1 MRPEGGCLQRYGKD
15 RKQSKEV
22 AELVMA
28 AELGLSKTAYY
39 NSQALQATQFLLS
52 DENPSACAVM

>member
-15 RKQSKEV
+15 GKQSKEA
-22 AELVMA
+22 AELSMA
-28 AELGLSKTAYY
+28 AELGLWKTAYY
-39 NSQALQATQFLLS
+39 DSALQASQFLLS